1 MPGTDALAVTTVE
14 GLLSEFTSISF
25 IVSSEPA
32 SAIRGTGS
40 GSSKGSVTSPSFGPK
55 DDSSILTVFGNNL
68 NATIGGAK
76 YCLIGYDYVFS
87 HDITHTSVKCIAP
100 PSLYTGKVKVRLATS
115 DRDTLPGVAY
125 FEYIEDPLLFD
136 AQPSVGFVGSQLLI
150 RGRGFSRMPFLACML
165 GDTVAATVVISDNL
179 VMCDVPAMEA
189 GSYTV
194 SLQTN
199 GQHLL
204 KSGNCDSRIFPPYF
218 LIYCLTSRKLAATFI
233 YRSLITL
240 KIEKFCHIGL
250 TFSLYDRTSLLS
262 LWPFNGPSTSGS
274 TVVTIYG
281 FNFLDSTELSCT
293 FGSYKVD
300 AIFLSKDAVRCRT
313 PPHAIGR

>member
-115 DRDTLPGVAY
+115 DRETLPGVAY

-165 GDTVAATVVISDNL
+165 GDTLGLIVTVVVND
-179 VMCDVPAMEA
+179 
-189 GSYTV
+189 
-194 SLQTN
+194 
-199 GQHLL
+199 
-204 KSGNCDSRIFPPYF
+204 
-218 LIYCLTSRKLAATFI
+218 
-233 YRSLITL
+233 
-240 KIEKFCHIGL
+240 
-250 TFSLYDRTSLLS
+250 
-262 LWPFNGPSTSGS
+262 
-274 TVVTIYG
+274 
-281 FNFLDSTELSCT
+281 
-293 FGSYKVD
+293 
-300 AIFLSKDAVRCRT
+300 
-313 PPHAIGR
+313 